1 MTSFPLLR
9 PVATSRIL
17 ESIKPDVQL
26 VPSSDRQ
33 VDVKQNTTLRHDA
46 KDADQNAT
54 GSTYDLKSNLQL
66 LTRYWMA
73 ESAPST
79 QAHISRESWG
89 RYLRFKEDTCRKIFD
104 EDYMAELQLN
114 STESGY
120 FHWEANEFHRQLRD
134 RLLPQAQGGSF
145 RALIGS
151 HLLSRLDPRLFAS
164 EPRSFCEAKRHVS
177 EADERHKLA
186 KEEQHIVLPPD
197 MFAPRRPPPL
207 MPPSNTTN
215 NVINRFTKSYISFT
229 LNFYVV
235 CLVIVY
241 CHLRELFVFILP
253 FHHVQEFHGFGFVF
267 TLIHDFSVKILKMR
281 DGSVDGRGHYL
292 DQECEEGK
300 ISDGSVEGTFDR
312 SKFTDSAPNDD
323 VKQLDLEKV
332 DAYDAAHLEGRIIEN
347 IAEKQFRDD
356 CRKELKNWSLEV
368 LVQVTNSSIKKGDLT
383 PFELIKQQELTG
395 SKSKCNAIEIRGG
408 LTSEQ
413 NKSSNQKVIFDVQ
426 DVEDE
431 SYTESSDVSDN
442 SEISEE
448 LDESTQKINK
458 QNKNNIKKRNT
469 LTIRMR
475 KDDGDNNYFDERI
488 RQYKA
493 ETNSEDLHDYHEL
506 KDGFHISRSVWDLC
520 YKILADEMG
529 LGKTM
534 QICVFLRSLAESQR
548 PSSIFGWKGLG
559 PSLVICPATVL
570 HQWVNEFNRWFPL
583 CRVAVLHSSGAH
595 SGTKNSLIRKMSE
608 FRSDGSVLVTSYS
621 TYMLDYKKILA
632 AKWNYVILDEGHK
645 IRNPEAK
652 ITLTLKEL
660 RTPHRLILS
669 GSPLQNNLREL
680 WSLFD
685 FIYPGLL
692 GSLKEFVEKFSIPIT
707 QGGYANAT
715 SIQVRTAYK
724 CACILRDAISPY
736 LLRRMKKDVQMEY
749 ITSKPCQDLINGQNM
764 AFAALMHLRKLCNH
778 PDLVTGGPNKYGNLE
793 NDKNP
798 ELEYGSY
805 QRSGK
810 MIVVKTLLRLWSQQ
824 QQKVLLFSQSRQM
837 LTILEGFMSREN
849 YKYLRMDG
857 TTPIGKRQDLVNQFN
872 TDKDIFTFLLTT
884 KVGGLGINLTG
895 ANRVLIYDP
904 DWNPSTDAQA
914 RERAWRIGQQRAVTV
929 YRLLTSGTIEE
940 KIYQRQIFKHFL
952 ANRVLVNPKQQRFF
966 KTNDLHELV
975 RYIKFLFFTLGSS
988 KSDRKYGTETEAVFN
1003 SVSSSASGATSKQSV
1018 KDSKSSKN
1026 SAINS
1031 TTDAK
1036 VIEAS
1041 SSSKEGE
1048 LDEETREKIRLLAKK
1063 YARNFGNGKREI
1075 QKKKLSDL
1083 FDGQIIVPMLKKQE
1097 VVSKLKAEEN
1107 ENFCS
1112 KEQDDYVLGKLLRKS
1127 KCGVNSTLMH
1137 DEIIQTSSTV
1147 DIQLIEDEA
1156 NAVAKRA
1163 ANVLKRSRTM
1173 HSAFLE
1179 NISEFGIAPKSKKS
1193 LFGQKRAPEYS
1204 DINYVSNGD
1213 TDCEHHNQQAEDDGH
1228 DNPFG
1233 GASILDEC
1241 KEVSGADLLRSIRLR
1256 KEKQLDINEDC
1267 DEEDDESN
1275 EYPSFPK
1282 TQTQSTFDDKNEKL
1296 AAELRNFLAVN
1307 NGRASTNEI
1316 LSRFKKRIH
1325 PSDSFV
1331 FRSILMNIFMA
1342 KFRLRVRGSKAFK
1355 PSNGSSSSNSKVT
1368 KHRSVAKS
1376 KRLIDISSLG
1386 SMNDGFK
1393 TNEDD
1398 DDKAFDEHLPIHQM
1412 SLKENVRQK
1421 SEENTLRS
1429 TEHSK
1434 MPSESLNHARFS
1446 KHDQLLW
1453 KMLPSSIL
1461 FLCSRDYRTI
1471 LPMFVPVLGA
1481 ALNEPDYCCI
1491 SLASI
1496 RAALQIDKEND
1507 LKIMEKYAKNFFP
1520 ILFSIYTNGVEDLF
1534 AENKPI
1540 TKVDPSAVHQSTLAT
1555 IRLYMHTIPKSLLKQ
1570 YIALASTKLNDQEI
1584 ISEQK
1589 ILLVDILTAMCI
1601 AADVDD
1607 LQTIF
1612 NSITPWF
1619 DSHERPQKKAYRLL
1633 AQIYHRIN
1641 EDDLK
1646 SFFANNKPFLK
1657 EIISSGYEKIQ
1668 VLSSINL
1675 FDKLVEFCDLIYNEI
1690 LDHLN
1695 NVNSKS
1701 TRQQSANCL
1710 TEMIEKL
1717 LRLWSTEENS
1727 YKPSPLDTY
1736 FCRLFVTVKK
1746 RSKDNVNK
1754 LCCALIALNILT
1766 RKHMR
1771 NLSSAALVTQ
1781 LIGCVSE
1788 ILDSVKEASVR
1799 LLAIRLM
1806 RTACSKMQPFMFNQ
1820 FK

>member
-1 MTSFPLLR
+1 
-9 PVATSRIL
+9 
-17 ESIKPDVQL
+17 
-26 VPSSDRQ
+26 
-33 VDVKQNTTLRHDA
+33 
-46 KDADQNAT
+46 
-54 GSTYDLKSNLQL
+54 
-66 LTRYWMA
+66 
-73 ESAPST
+73 
-79 QAHISRESWG
+79 
-89 RYLRFKEDTCRKIFD
+89 
-104 EDYMAELQLN
+104 
-114 STESGY
+114 
-120 FHWEANEFHRQLRD
+120 
-134 RLLPQAQGGSF
+134 
-145 RALIGS
+145 
-151 HLLSRLDPRLFAS
+151 
-164 EPRSFCEAKRHVS
+164 
-177 EADERHKLA
+177 
-186 KEEQHIVLPPD
+186 
-197 MFAPRRPPPL
+197 
-207 MPPSNTTN
+207 
-215 NVINRFTKSYISFT
+215 
-229 LNFYVV
+229 
-235 CLVIVY
+235 
-241 CHLRELFVFILP
+241 
-253 FHHVQEFHGFGFVF
+253 
-267 TLIHDFSVKILKMR
+267 MR
-281 DGSVDGRGHYL
+281 DGSVDGQRHYS
-292 DQECEEGK
+292 DQECEDGE
-300 ISDGSVEGTFDR
+300 ISDESVESTFDR

-332 DAYDAAHLEGRIIEN
+332 VAYDAAHLEGRLIEN
-347 IAEKQFRDD
+347 MAEKQFRDD
-356 CRKELKNWSLEV
+356 RRKKLKNGSLEV
-368 LVQVTNSSIKKGDLT
+368 LVQETDSSIKKGDLT

-395 SKSKCNAIEIRGG
+395 SKSKCNSIEIRGG
-408 LTSEQ
+408 LTSGQ
-413 NKSSNQKVIFDVQ
+413 IKSSNQRQLNLPEQRHRALSSRDEGIFDEQ

-431 SYTESSDVSDN
+431 SYDESSDVSDN

-448 LDESTQKINK
+448 LDESTQKISK
-458 QNKNNIKKRNT
+458 QNKINIRKRNK

-475 KDDGDNNYFDERI
+475 NDDGDNNYFDERI
-488 RQYKA
+488 RHYNA

-506 KDGFHISRSVWDLC
+506 KDGFHISKSVWDLC
-520 YKILADEMG
+520 YKYQKTGIRWLYELHNQCVGGILADEMG

-608 FRSDGSVLVTSYS
+608 YRSDGSVLVTSYS

-736 LLRRMKKDVQMEY
+736 LLRRMKKDVQMVLQLPEKTEQILFCDITSEQRNLYQEY
-749 ITSKPCQDLINGQNM
+749 ISSKPCQDLINGQNM

-778 PDLVTGGPNKYGNLE
+778 PDLVTGGPNKYGDLE
-793 NDKNP
+793 DDKNP

-810 MIVVKTLLRLWSQQ
+810 MIVVKTLLRLWFQQ

-857 TTPIGKRQDLVNQFN
+857 TTPIGKRQNLVNQFN

-914 RERAWRIGQQRAVTV
+914 RERALRIGQQRAVTV

-966 KTNDLHELV
+966 KTNDLHEL
-975 RYIKFLFFTLGSS
+975 FTLGSS

-1003 SVSSSASGATSKQSV
+1003 SVSSSLIRATSKQSV
-1018 KDSKSSKN
+1018 KDSKSYKN
-1026 SAINS
+1026 NAINS
-1031 TTDAK
+1031 TSDAK

-1041 SSSKEGE
+1041 SSKDGE
-1048 LDEETREKIRLLAKK
+1048 LNEETREKIRLLAKK

-1075 QKKKLSDL
+1075 QKKKSSDL
-1083 FDGQIIVPMLKKQE
+1083 FEGQIIVPMLKKQE
-1097 VVSKLKAEEN
+1097 VVLKLKVEES

-1112 KEQDDYVLGKLLRKS
+1112 KEQDDYVLGKLLRKG

-1163 ANVLKRSRTM
+1163 ENVLKRSRTM

-1204 DINYVSNGD
+1204 DINHVTTGV
-1213 TDCEHHNQQAEDDGH
+1213 TEHHNQQAEDDGH

-1233 GASILDEC
+1233 GTSILDEC

-1256 KEKQLDINEDC
+1256 KEKQLDINGDCEED
-1267 DEEDDESN
+1267 DDESN

-1282 TQTQSTFDDKNEKL
+1282 TQTQSTFNDKNEKL

-1316 LSRFKKRIH
+1316 LSRFKKHIH

-1331 FRSILMNIFMA
+1331 FRSILMNI
-1342 KFRLRVRGSKAFK
+1342 
-1355 PSNGSSSSNSKVT
+1355 
-1368 KHRSVAKS
+1368 
-1376 KRLIDISSLG
+1376 
-1386 SMNDGFK
+1386 
-1393 TNEDD
+1393 
-1398 DDKAFDEHLPIHQM
+1398 
-1412 SLKENVRQK
+1412 
-1421 SEENTLRS
+1421 
-1429 TEHSK
+1429 
-1434 MPSESLNHARFS
+1434 
-1446 KHDQLLW
+1446 
-1453 KMLPSSIL
+1453 
-1461 FLCSRDYRTI
+1461 C
-1471 LPMFVPVLGA
+1471 
-1481 ALNEPDYCCI
+1481 
-1491 SLASI
+1491 
-1496 RAALQIDKEND
+1496 
-1507 LKIMEKYAKNFFP
+1507 
-1520 ILFSIYTNGVEDLF
+1520 
-1534 AENKPI
+1534 
-1540 TKVDPSAVHQSTLAT
+1540 
-1555 IRLYMHTIPKSLLKQ
+1555 
-1570 YIALASTKLNDQEI
+1570 
-1584 ISEQK
+1584 
-1589 ILLVDILTAMCI
+1589 
-1601 AADVDD
+1601 
-1607 LQTIF
+1607 
-1612 NSITPWF
+1612 
-1619 DSHERPQKKAYRLL
+1619 RLL
-1633 AQIYHRIN
+1633 PNSQWV
-1641 EDDLK
+1641 LK
-1646 SFFANNKPFLK
+1646 
-1657 EIISSGYEKIQ
+1657 
-1668 VLSSINL
+1668 
-1675 FDKLVEFCDLIYNEI
+1675 DEF
-1690 LDHLN
+1690 H
-1695 NVNSKS
+1695 
-1701 TRQQSANCL
+1701 
-1710 TEMIEKL
+1710 
-1717 LRLWSTEENS
+1717 
-1727 YKPSPLDTY
+1727 
-1736 FCRLFVTVKK
+1736 
-1746 RSKDNVNK
+1746 
-1754 LCCALIALNILT
+1754 
-1766 RKHMR
+1766 
-1771 NLSSAALVTQ
+1771 
-1781 LIGCVSE
+1781 
-1788 ILDSVKEASVR
+1788 
-1799 LLAIRLM
+1799 
-1806 RTACSKMQPFMFNQ
+1806 
-1820 FK
+1820 

>member
-1 MTSFPLLR
+1 M
-9 PVATSRIL
+9 
-17 ESIKPDVQL
+17 
-26 VPSSDRQ
+26 
-33 VDVKQNTTLRHDA
+33 
-46 KDADQNAT
+46 
-54 GSTYDLKSNLQL
+54 
-66 LTRYWMA
+66 
-73 ESAPST
+73 
-79 QAHISRESWG
+79 
-89 RYLRFKEDTCRKIFD
+89 IF
-104 EDYMAELQLN
+104 L
-114 STESGY
+114 
-120 FHWEANEFHRQLRD
+120 
-134 RLLPQAQGGSF
+134 
-145 RALIGS
+145 
-151 HLLSRLDPRLFAS
+151 
-164 EPRSFCEAKRHVS
+164 
-177 EADERHKLA
+177 
-186 KEEQHIVLPPD
+186 
-197 MFAPRRPPPL
+197 
-207 MPPSNTTN
+207 
-215 NVINRFTKSYISFT
+215 
-229 LNFYVV
+229 
-235 CLVIVY
+235 
-241 CHLRELFVFILP
+241 
-253 FHHVQEFHGFGFVF
+253 
-267 TLIHDFSVKILKMR
+267 VKIPKMR
-281 DGSVDGRGHYL
+281 DGSVDGQRHYS
-292 DQECEEGK
+292 DQECEDGE
-300 ISDGSVEGTFDR
+300 ISDESVEDTFDR
-312 SKFTDSAPNDD
+312 SKFTDIAPNDD

-332 DAYDAAHLEGRIIEN
+332 DAYDAAQFEGRLIEN
-347 IAEKQFRDD
+347 MAEKQFRDD
-356 CRKELKNWSLEV
+356 RSKKLKNGNLEV
-368 LVQVTNSSIKKGDLT
+368 LVQETNSSIKKGDLT
-383 PFELIKQQELTG
+383 PFELIKQKELAG
-395 SKSKCNAIEIRGG
+395 SKSKCNTIEKGWINFR
-408 LTSEQ
+408 T
-413 NKSSNQKVIFDVQ
+413 NQIFQSKPTELAAAKICLADNTREERIFDEQ

-431 SYTESSDVSDN
+431 SYDESSDVSDN

-448 LDESTQKINK
+448 LDESTQKLSK
-458 QNKNNIKKRNT
+458 HNKNNIKKRNK

-475 KDDGDNNYFDERI
+475 KDDGDNNYFNERI
-488 RQYKA
+488 KQYQS
-493 ETNSEDLHDYHEL
+493 EPNSEDLHDYHEL
-506 KDGFHISRSVWDLC
+506 KDGFRISKSVWDLC
-520 YKILADEMG
+520 YKYQKTGIRWLYELHNQCVGGILADEMG

-692 GSLKEFVEKFSIPIT
+692 GSLKEFIEKFSIPIT

-736 LLRRMKKDVQMEY
+736 LLRRMKKDILFCDITSEQRNLYQEY

-778 PDLVTGGPNKYGNLE
+778 PDLVTGGPNKYGDLE
-793 NDKNP
+793 DDKNP
-798 ELEYGSY
+798 EHEYGSY

-857 TTPIGKRQDLVNQFN
+857 TTPIGKRQDLVNEFN

-966 KTNDLHELV
+966 KTNDLHEL
-975 RYIKFLFFTLGSS
+975 FTLGSS

-1003 SVSSSASGATSKQSV
+1003 SASSSVTRETSKQSA
-1018 KDSKSSKN
+1018 KDSKSYKN
-1026 SAINS
+1026 NAINS
-1031 TTDAK
+1031 TSDGE

-1041 SSSKEGE
+1041 SSKDGE
-1048 LDEETREKIRLLAKK
+1048 LNEETREKIRLLAKK

-1075 QKKKLSDL
+1075 QKKKSSDL
-1083 FDGQIIVPMLKKQE
+1083 FDGQIIVPMLKKQQ
-1097 VVSKLKAEEN
+1097 VVSKLKAEES

-1179 NISEFGIAPKSKKS
+1179 NISEFGIAPRSKKS

-1204 DINYVSNGD
+1204 DINNVTNGV
-1213 TDCEHHNQQAEDDGH
+1213 TEHHNQQAEDDGH

-1233 GASILDEC
+1233 GTSILDEC

-1267 DEEDDESN
+1267 NDEDDESD

-1282 TQTQSTFDDKNEKL
+1282 TQTQSTFNDKNEKL

-1316 LSRFKKRIH
+1316 LSRFKKHIH

-1331 FRSILMNIFMA
+1331 FRSILMNI
-1342 KFRLRVRGSKAFK
+1342 
-1355 PSNGSSSSNSKVT
+1355 
-1368 KHRSVAKS
+1368 
-1376 KRLIDISSLG
+1376 
-1386 SMNDGFK
+1386 
-1393 TNEDD
+1393 
-1398 DDKAFDEHLPIHQM
+1398 
-1412 SLKENVRQK
+1412 
-1421 SEENTLRS
+1421 
-1429 TEHSK
+1429 
-1434 MPSESLNHARFS
+1434 
-1446 KHDQLLW
+1446 
-1453 KMLPSSIL
+1453 
-1461 FLCSRDYRTI
+1461 C
-1471 LPMFVPVLGA
+1471 
-1481 ALNEPDYCCI
+1481 
-1491 SLASI
+1491 
-1496 RAALQIDKEND
+1496 
-1507 LKIMEKYAKNFFP
+1507 
-1520 ILFSIYTNGVEDLF
+1520 
-1534 AENKPI
+1534 
-1540 TKVDPSAVHQSTLAT
+1540 
-1555 IRLYMHTIPKSLLKQ
+1555 
-1570 YIALASTKLNDQEI
+1570 
-1584 ISEQK
+1584 
-1589 ILLVDILTAMCI
+1589 
-1601 AADVDD
+1601 
-1607 LQTIF
+1607 
-1612 NSITPWF
+1612 
-1619 DSHERPQKKAYRLL
+1619 
-1633 AQIYHRIN
+1633 
-1641 EDDLK
+1641 
-1646 SFFANNKPFLK
+1646 
-1657 EIISSGYEKIQ
+1657 
-1668 VLSSINL
+1668 
-1675 FDKLVEFCDLIYNEI
+1675 
-1690 LDHLN
+1690 
-1695 NVNSKS
+1695 
-1701 TRQQSANCL
+1701 
-1710 TEMIEKL
+1710 KL
-1717 LRLWSTEENS
+1717 LPNS
-1727 YKPSPLDTY
+1727 QWVL
-1736 FCRLFVTVKK
+1736 
-1746 RSKDNVNK
+1746 KDEF
-1754 LCCALIALNILT
+1754 
-1766 RKHMR
+1766 H
-1771 NLSSAALVTQ
+1771 
-1781 LIGCVSE
+1781 
-1788 ILDSVKEASVR
+1788 
-1799 LLAIRLM
+1799 
-1806 RTACSKMQPFMFNQ
+1806 
-1820 FK
+1820 

>member
-1 MTSFPLLR
+1 
-9 PVATSRIL
+9 
-17 ESIKPDVQL
+17 
-26 VPSSDRQ
+26 
-33 VDVKQNTTLRHDA
+33 
-46 KDADQNAT
+46 
-54 GSTYDLKSNLQL
+54 
-66 LTRYWMA
+66 
-73 ESAPST
+73 
-79 QAHISRESWG
+79 
-89 RYLRFKEDTCRKIFD
+89 
-104 EDYMAELQLN
+104 
-114 STESGY
+114 
-120 FHWEANEFHRQLRD
+120 
-134 RLLPQAQGGSF
+134 
-145 RALIGS
+145 
-151 HLLSRLDPRLFAS
+151 
-164 EPRSFCEAKRHVS
+164 
-177 EADERHKLA
+177 
-186 KEEQHIVLPPD
+186 
-197 MFAPRRPPPL
+197 
-207 MPPSNTTN
+207 
-215 NVINRFTKSYISFT
+215 
-229 LNFYVV
+229 
-235 CLVIVY
+235 
-241 CHLRELFVFILP
+241 
-253 FHHVQEFHGFGFVF
+253 
-267 TLIHDFSVKILKMR
+267 MR
-281 DGSVDGRGHYL
+281 DGSVDGRGHYS

-356 CRKELKNWSLEV
+356 CRKKLKNGSLEV
-368 LVQVTNSSIKKGDLT
+368 LVQETNSSIKKGDLT

-413 NKSSNQKVIFDVQ
+413 NKSSNQSQPNLPQQRYCADSLREEVIFDVQ

-520 YKILADEMG
+520 YKYQKTGIRWLYELHNQCVGGILADEMG

-680 WSLFD
+680 WFVRDFSFARSILHREYLSRSLFD

-736 LLRRMKKDVQMEY
+736 LLRRMKKDVQMVLQLPEKTEQILFCDITSEQRNLYQEY

-778 PDLVTGGPNKYGNLE
+778 PDLVK

-857 TTPIGKRQDLVNQFN
+857 TTPIGKRQDLVSQFN

-966 KTNDLHELV
+966 KTNDLHEL
-975 RYIKFLFFTLGSS
+975 FTLGSS

-1048 LDEETREKIRLLAKK
+1048 LNEETREKIRLLAKK

-1075 QKKKLSDL
+1075 QKKKSSDL

-1179 NISEFGIAPKSKKS
+1179 NISEFGIAPKAKKS

-1213 TDCEHHNQQAEDDGH
+1213 TEHHNQQAEDDGH

-1233 GASILDEC
+1233 GASILDER

-1331 FRSILMNIFMA
+1331 FRSILMNIC
-1342 KFRLRVRGSKAFK
+1342 KLL
-1355 PSNGSSSSNSKVT
+1355 PNSQWV
-1368 KHRSVAKS
+1368 
-1376 KRLIDISSLG
+1376 
-1386 SMNDGFK
+1386 
-1393 TNEDD
+1393 
-1398 DDKAFDEHLPIHQM
+1398 
-1412 SLKENVRQK
+1412 LKE
-1421 SEENTLRS
+1421 
-1429 TEHSK
+1429 
-1434 MPSESLNHARFS
+1434 
-1446 KHDQLLW
+1446 
-1453 KMLPSSIL
+1453 
-1461 FLCSRDYRTI
+1461 
-1471 LPMFVPVLGA
+1471 
-1481 ALNEPDYCCI
+1481 
-1491 SLASI
+1491 
-1496 RAALQIDKEND
+1496 
-1507 LKIMEKYAKNFFP
+1507 
-1520 ILFSIYTNGVEDLF
+1520 
-1534 AENKPI
+1534 
-1540 TKVDPSAVHQSTLAT
+1540 
-1555 IRLYMHTIPKSLLKQ
+1555 
-1570 YIALASTKLNDQEI
+1570 
-1584 ISEQK
+1584 
-1589 ILLVDILTAMCI
+1589 
-1601 AADVDD
+1601 
-1607 LQTIF
+1607 
-1612 NSITPWF
+1612 
-1619 DSHERPQKKAYRLL
+1619 
-1633 AQIYHRIN
+1633 
-1641 EDDLK
+1641 
-1646 SFFANNKPFLK
+1646 
-1657 EIISSGYEKIQ
+1657 
-1668 VLSSINL
+1668 
-1675 FDKLVEFCDLIYNEI
+1675 EF
-1690 LDHLN
+1690 H
-1695 NVNSKS
+1695 
-1701 TRQQSANCL
+1701 
-1710 TEMIEKL
+1710 
-1717 LRLWSTEENS
+1717 
-1727 YKPSPLDTY
+1727 
-1736 FCRLFVTVKK
+1736 
-1746 RSKDNVNK
+1746 
-1754 LCCALIALNILT
+1754 
-1766 RKHMR
+1766 
-1771 NLSSAALVTQ
+1771 
-1781 LIGCVSE
+1781 
-1788 ILDSVKEASVR
+1788 
-1799 LLAIRLM
+1799 
-1806 RTACSKMQPFMFNQ
+1806 
-1820 FK
+1820 

>member
-1 MTSFPLLR
+1 
-9 PVATSRIL
+9 
-17 ESIKPDVQL
+17 
-26 VPSSDRQ
+26 
-33 VDVKQNTTLRHDA
+33 
-46 KDADQNAT
+46 
-54 GSTYDLKSNLQL
+54 
-66 LTRYWMA
+66 
-73 ESAPST
+73 
-79 QAHISRESWG
+79 
-89 RYLRFKEDTCRKIFD
+89 
-104 EDYMAELQLN
+104 
-114 STESGY
+114 
-120 FHWEANEFHRQLRD
+120 
-134 RLLPQAQGGSF
+134 
-145 RALIGS
+145 
-151 HLLSRLDPRLFAS
+151 
-164 EPRSFCEAKRHVS
+164 
-177 EADERHKLA
+177 
-186 KEEQHIVLPPD
+186 
-197 MFAPRRPPPL
+197 
-207 MPPSNTTN
+207 
-215 NVINRFTKSYISFT
+215 
-229 LNFYVV
+229 
-235 CLVIVY
+235 
-241 CHLRELFVFILP
+241 
-253 FHHVQEFHGFGFVF
+253 
-267 TLIHDFSVKILKMR
+267 MR
-281 DGSVDGRGHYL
+281 DGSVDGRGHYS

-356 CRKELKNWSLEV
+356 CRKKLKNGSLEV
-368 LVQVTNSSIKKGDLT
+368 LVQETNSSIKKGDLT

-413 NKSSNQKVIFDVQ
+413 NKSSNQSQPNLPQQRYCADSLREEVIFDVQ

-520 YKILADEMG
+520 YKYQKTGIRWLYELHNQCVGGILADEMG

-736 LLRRMKKDVQMEY
+736 LLRRMKKDVQMVLQLPEKTEQILFCDITSEQRNLYQEY

-778 PDLVTGGPNKYGNLE
+778 PDLVK

-857 TTPIGKRQDLVNQFN
+857 TTPIGKRQDLVSQFN

-966 KTNDLHELV
+966 KTNDLHEL
-975 RYIKFLFFTLGSS
+975 FTLGSS

-1048 LDEETREKIRLLAKK
+1048 LNEETREKIRLLAKK

-1075 QKKKLSDL
+1075 QKKKSSDL

-1179 NISEFGIAPKSKKS
+1179 NISEFGIAPKAKKS

-1213 TDCEHHNQQAEDDGH
+1213 TEHHNQQAEDDGH

-1233 GASILDEC
+1233 GASILDER

-1331 FRSILMNIFMA
+1331 FRSILMNIC
-1342 KFRLRVRGSKAFK
+1342 KLL
-1355 PSNGSSSSNSKVT
+1355 PNSQWV
-1368 KHRSVAKS
+1368 
-1376 KRLIDISSLG
+1376 
-1386 SMNDGFK
+1386 
-1393 TNEDD
+1393 
-1398 DDKAFDEHLPIHQM
+1398 
-1412 SLKENVRQK
+1412 LKE
-1421 SEENTLRS
+1421 
-1429 TEHSK
+1429 
-1434 MPSESLNHARFS
+1434 
-1446 KHDQLLW
+1446 
-1453 KMLPSSIL
+1453 
-1461 FLCSRDYRTI
+1461 
-1471 LPMFVPVLGA
+1471 
-1481 ALNEPDYCCI
+1481 
-1491 SLASI
+1491 
-1496 RAALQIDKEND
+1496 
-1507 LKIMEKYAKNFFP
+1507 
-1520 ILFSIYTNGVEDLF
+1520 
-1534 AENKPI
+1534 
-1540 TKVDPSAVHQSTLAT
+1540 
-1555 IRLYMHTIPKSLLKQ
+1555 
-1570 YIALASTKLNDQEI
+1570 
-1584 ISEQK
+1584 
-1589 ILLVDILTAMCI
+1589 
-1601 AADVDD
+1601 
-1607 LQTIF
+1607 
-1612 NSITPWF
+1612 
-1619 DSHERPQKKAYRLL
+1619 
-1633 AQIYHRIN
+1633 
-1641 EDDLK
+1641 
-1646 SFFANNKPFLK
+1646 
-1657 EIISSGYEKIQ
+1657 
-1668 VLSSINL
+1668 
-1675 FDKLVEFCDLIYNEI
+1675 EF
-1690 LDHLN
+1690 H
-1695 NVNSKS
+1695 
-1701 TRQQSANCL
+1701 
-1710 TEMIEKL
+1710 
-1717 LRLWSTEENS
+1717 
-1727 YKPSPLDTY
+1727 
-1736 FCRLFVTVKK
+1736 
-1746 RSKDNVNK
+1746 
-1754 LCCALIALNILT
+1754 
-1766 RKHMR
+1766 
-1771 NLSSAALVTQ
+1771 
-1781 LIGCVSE
+1781 
-1788 ILDSVKEASVR
+1788 
-1799 LLAIRLM
+1799 
-1806 RTACSKMQPFMFNQ
+1806 
-1820 FK
+1820 